1 LSQEPSGLQAQINPF
16 FMDARYRS
24 VMAIQS
30 PKLTPSSVYL
40 NLLQAR
46 PVRPAAV
53 TSEARPQAPAKSV
66 PAPAP
71 GRGPVN
77 LPRGRIIDIIA

>member
-1 LSQEPSGLQAQINPF
+1 
-16 FMDARYRS
+16 
-24 VMAIQS
+24 MAIQS

-46 PVRPAAV
+46 PVRPTVVA
-53 TSEARPQAPAKSV
+53 SEPRAQASAKSASV
-66 PAPAP
+66 QTAGPS
-71 GRGPVN
+71 PVN

>member
-1 LSQEPSGLQAQINPF
+1 
-16 FMDARYRS
+16 
-24 VMAIQS
+24 MAIQS

-46 PVRPAAV
+46 PARPAIVASAPRV
-53 TSEARPQAPAKSV
+53 QAPAKN
-66 PAPAP
+66 APTQTAGP
-71 GRGPVN
+71 SPVN

>member
-1 LSQEPSGLQAQINPF
+1 
-16 FMDARYRS
+16 
-24 VMAIQS
+24 MAIQS

-46 PVRPAAV
+46 PARPAIVA
-53 TSEARPQAPAKSV
+53 SEPRVQAPAKS
-66 PAPAP
+66 APTQAAGP
-71 GRGPVN
+71 SPVN